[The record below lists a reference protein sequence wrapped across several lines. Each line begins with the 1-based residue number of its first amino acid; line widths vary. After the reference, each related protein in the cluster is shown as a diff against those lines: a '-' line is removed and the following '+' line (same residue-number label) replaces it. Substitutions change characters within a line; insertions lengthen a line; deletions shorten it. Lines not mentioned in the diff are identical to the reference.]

1 MIDTI
6 ISLIQI
12 LIAILLIAA
21 ILFQQRGSGLSSAFG
36 GGGGVYYQKRGME
49 KMLLWATIILAGL
62 FMGVALI
69 RLFL

>member
-1 MIDTI
+1 METI
-6 ISLIQI
+6 ISLVQI
-12 LIAILLIAA
+12 LIAVLLIVT

-49 KMLLWATIILAGL
+49 KVLLRASIILAFAFVGIAL
-62 FMGVALI
+62 F

>member
-1 MIDTI
+1 METI
-6 ISLIQI
+6 ISLVQI
-12 LIAILLIAA
+12 LIAVLLIVT

-49 KMLLWATIILAGL
+49 KVLLRASIILALAFVGIAL
-62 FMGVALI
+62 F